1 MAGKKGQKI
10 IKENCKKFKEYYLK
24 NHPEWTEE
32 QCIEAVKRYNKSL
45 NYLCIEFY
53 EERYPNLSHE
63 EHLKLKEE
71 AVKKQHLSKDTNIN
85 YWKNKFPNKSD
96 IELEELRSKA
106 AKEKN
111 KCNLEYWIKKYPDK
125 KIEEIKELY
134 NEFYQKWL
142 SHQEGWGKGDK
153 NVNSKK
159 NTSKSTRNSRSPR
172 NIEFYERKYP
182 ELSHE
187 EHLKLL
193 QEFFDKN
200 KLAIKNTVKKTNI
213 EYYLNQGYSQ
223 EEAYLK
229 LKERQTTF
237 TLEKCIE
244 KYVEEIGTIKFTERQ
259 RKWLKKLQENFIE
272 NGDNRSIQ
280 SQFAKQCITEICKYF
295 NIEYPKKEHYIYD
308 KINKRA
314 YAYDFYYNHK
324 IIEFNGDYW
333 HCNPK
338 IYDKDFYN
346 KVKQKTAA
354 EIWNY
359 DNIKNDTDKKY
370 NNDVLIIWKSDY
382 NENKQNTIK
391 KCIDFIKS

>member
-85 YWKNKFPNKSD
+85 YWKNKFPDKSD

-111 KCNLEYWIKKYPDK
+111 KCNLEYWIKKYPNK

-134 NEFYQKWL
+134 DEFYQKWL

-153 NVNSKK
+153 NVNSKNNSDEK
-159 NTSKSTRNSRSPR
+159 TRNSRSPR
-172 NIEFYERKYP
+172 NIEFYLRKYP
-182 ELSHE
+182 ELSLE
-187 EHLKLL
+187 ECEKLRKD
-193 QEFFDKN
+193 FFNKN
-200 KLAIKNTVKKTNI
+200 TKKVKSAIKNNNI
-213 EYYLNQGYSQ
+213 EYYLNQGYSE

-244 KYVEEIGTIKFTERQ
+244 KYGEEIGTIKYTERQ
-259 RKWLKKLQENFIE
+259 HKWLKALQKNFIE
-272 NGDNRSIQ
+272 NGDGRSVQ
-280 SQFAKQCITEICKYF
+280 SKFAKNCINNICKYF
-295 NIEYPKKEHYIYD
+295 NISIPKKEHYIYD
-308 KINKRA
+308 KLNKKA
-314 YAYDFYYNHK
+314 YAYDFCYNNH

-338 IYDKDFYN
+338 LYKNDFYN
-346 KVKQKTAA
+346 KVKQKSAE
-354 EIWNY
+354 EIWEY
-359 DNIKNDTDKKY
+359 DNIKCKTAEKY
-370 NNDVLIIWKSDY
+370 NYKVLVIWESEY
-382 NENKQNTIK
+382 NENIENTIK